1 MGQRTRWLPVVAGLA
16 LAFIAVGSAV
26 QAVVRHSWG
35 PITDGILIP
44 AVIVVACW
52 PGASRRCLPRRGRP
66 AG

>member
-26 QAVVRHSWG
+26 QAVVQHSWG

-44 AVIVVACW
+44 AVIA
-52 PGASRRCLPRRGRP
+52 P
-66 AG
+66 AGRAPAAAACRAGRQAG